1 MKSIWRLLS
10 PLYRQRI
17 GGLAL
22 ALFLAIITLAAGVS
36 LLGVSGWF
44 LTGAALVASWET
56 FNLFAPSALVRGFS
70 FIRIVSRYAE
80 RLVGH
85 EATLRLLADL
95 RAAVFKRLLPLD
107 AAQLARYRDG
117 DLVARLTGDVD
128 ALDTVYLFAI
138 APVVT
143 GLVIGVILSCV
154 IGAWLPAAGLVLL
167 LCLLLSTLLVPFYLA
182 RQARQPGVMVQEAVG
197 EMRDH
202 IMQTVVAHADL
213 RALGVQEKA
222 RREFAEQCLRVAL
235 ARRRQVL
242 LAANGKAE
250 VQILSGV
257 SVVAILYWGSES
269 LARGEINGPVWAGLL
284 LASLGLFEVMGPIM
298 RGASRL
304 GSAAA
309 AAERIEALSQ
319 MQASIVDPT
328 SPVELP
334 TTGELVLSE
343 VRYAYPNGR
352 HEVNEEKGREVRY
365 AYPNGLN
372 QEERHLGES
381 QLGALQAGAHRGVTI
396 KETGLNHGSREVLKG
411 INLRVRA
418 GERIAIVG
426 RSGAGKTSLLNLL
439 MRLDDPTAGA
449 IYYAGVN
456 LRDARLAQVHQR
468 MALLAQDA
476 PVFLGTIRSN
486 LLIGSAQADETMLW
500 QALENAR
507 LAEFVRSLPEG
518 LDTWTGETG
527 RTLSAG
533 QARRLCLA
541 RALLSP
547 AQVLVLDE
555 PTRGLDRETE
565 QEFLEDLMAATQGRT
580 VIMVSHAALPS
591 GAVERVYR
599 LEGGQLVLEGRS
611 RDEIR

>member
-1 MKSIWRLLS
+1 MKSIWRLLA

-17 GGLAL
+17 AGLTLAL
-22 ALFLAIITLAAGVS
+22 LLALITLAAGVS

-80 RLVGH
+80 RVVGH

-95 RAAVFKRLLPLD
+95 RGSVFKRLLPLD
-107 AAQLARYRDG
+107 AAQLAKYRDG

-138 APVVT
+138 APVAT
-143 GLVIGVILSCV
+143 GLVIGLVLSCV

-167 LCLLLSTLLVPFYLA
+167 LCLLLSTLVVPFYLA

-197 EMRDH
+197 DMRDH
-202 IMQTVVAHADL
+202 IVQAVVAHADL
-213 RALGVQEKA
+213 MALGAQEIA
-222 RREFAEQCLRVAL
+222 RREFAQQCLQVAV

-242 LAANGKAE
+242 LASNGKAL
-250 VQILSGV
+250 VQLLSGV
-257 SVVAILYWGSES
+257 SLVAILYWGSEY
-269 LARGEINGPVWAGLL
+269 LARGEISGPVWAGLL

-304 GSAAA
+304 ESAAA
-309 AAERIEALSQ
+309 AAQRIEALSQ
-319 MQASIVDPT
+319 MQASIEDPV
-328 SPVELP
+328 SPQALP
-334 TTGELVLSE
+334 ESGELVLNA
-343 VRYAYPNGR
+343 VRYAYPSAQG
-352 HEVNEEKGREVRY
+352 EVNGEKG
-365 AYPNGLN
+365 
-372 QEERHLGES
+372 
-381 QLGALQAGAHRGVTI
+381 
-396 KETGLNHGSREVLKG
+396 REVLKG
-411 INLRVRA
+411 IHLTVQA

-426 RSGAGKTSLLNLL
+426 RSGVGKTSLLNLL
-439 MRLDDPTAGA
+439 LRLDDPTAGD

-456 LRDARLAQVHQR
+456 LREARVTKVHQR

-486 LLIGSAQADETMLW
+486 LLIGSAQADDAMLW

-547 AQVLVLDE
+547 AQVLILDE

-565 QEFLEDLMAATQGRT
+565 QAFFKDLVSATQGRT
-580 VIMVSHAALPS
+580 VIIVSHAQLPE

-599 LEGGQLVLEGRS
+599 LESGRLVIEDSGGS
-611 RDEIR
+611 